1 MKTTYKMLD
10 YEKLRQE
17 LQNYRIVLDED
28 PSAVSLNQLH
38 KKVQISRGYLDRVRS
53 LLLDARRN
61 VRDEEEKLVNINNIY
76 KREYNTELS
85 KDNVKILKTIS
96 QQTAIV
102 ELMLQRRLDEKSKA
116 EMEYNRSVDFF
127 NDVKDTYADLR
138 NAAKAVRDQIHI
150 IDQQITIGELRDRG
164 PVTATTEKKRLN
176 LSSTDTV
183 VKSIASSIA
192 ESDFD
197 SPEDL

>member
-1 MKTTYKMLD
+1 MLD
-10 YEKLRQE
+10 YSKLRAE

-28 PSAVSLNQLH
+28 PSSVSLNQLH
-38 KKVQISRGYLDRVRS
+38 KKVQVSRGYLDRVRS
-53 LLLDARRN
+53 LLLDARKN
-61 VRDEEEKLVNINNIY
+61 VRDEEEKLVGITNIY

-96 QQTAIV
+96 QQTALV
-102 ELMLQRRLDEKSKA
+102 ELLLQRRIEEKSKA

-150 IDQQITIGELRDRG
+150 IDQQITIGELRDRSIV
-164 PVTATTEKKRLN
+164 PSTEKKRLN
-176 LSSTDTV
+176 LSSSESV
-183 VKSIASSIA
+183 NAIASSIA
-192 ESDFD
+192 TSDFD